1 MKKISLALGFA
12 LFVSACGG
20 GSDSVNL
27 KRVEE
32 LQDQVETLKDAIVQT
47 ATTVEK
53 TTTTKAASN
62 DTTTSTTF
70 VSESPT
76 LNKAAKKNYKNL
88 MKSLKN

>member
-32 LQDQVETLKDAIVQT
+32 LQDQVE
-47 ATTVEK
+47 
-53 TTTTKAASN
+53 
-62 DTTTSTTF
+62 
-70 VSESPT
+70 
-76 LNKAAKKNYKNL
+76 
-88 MKSLKN
+88 